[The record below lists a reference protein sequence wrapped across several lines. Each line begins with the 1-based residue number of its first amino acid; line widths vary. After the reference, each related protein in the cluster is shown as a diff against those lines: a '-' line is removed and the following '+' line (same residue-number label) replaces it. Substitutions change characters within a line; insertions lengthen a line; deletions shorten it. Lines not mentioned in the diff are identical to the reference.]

1 MEWKRARRL
10 CVPDPT
16 HFSCP
21 GRLEQVQHLTAH
33 LKRCCT
39 DRHVP
44 DAALVDLELALVE
57 AANNIVLHG
66 YAGRSDGVIHLQ
78 VRLEDGMVA
87 LELSDD
93 GAPMQE
99 GLLLACRPFS
109 LEGERR
115 TRYRYHSIL
124 HRPHRLSYSGW
135 GQSSRAG

>member
-1 MEWKRARRL
+1 M
-10 CVPDPT
+10 PDPT

-21 GRLEQVQHLTAH
+21 SRLEQVQDLTAH

-109 LEGERR
+109 LEGESGRGISIIQSCIDR
-115 TRYRYHSIL
+115 IDYHSQDGVNHL
-124 HRPHRLSYSGW
+124 ALVKFFNP
-135 GQSSRAG
+135 